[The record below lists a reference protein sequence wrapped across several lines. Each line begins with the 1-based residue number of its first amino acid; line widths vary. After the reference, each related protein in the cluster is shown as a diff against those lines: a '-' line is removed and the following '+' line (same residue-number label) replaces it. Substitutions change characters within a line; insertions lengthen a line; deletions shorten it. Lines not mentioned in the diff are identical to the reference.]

1 MMIAQS
7 TSKPCYAL
15 MRQLSSAQYLTE
27 FHLQILRGVLG
38 HYHKTVKMLL
48 SVQSRLTL
56 RAICRAECEK
66 TRVTKTGAIAIHC
79 KLFILQPMR
88 EGWVFYGLQKV

>member
-1 MMIAQS
+1 MMIAQL

-15 MRQLSSAQYLTE
+15 MRRLSSAQYQTE

-38 HYHKTVKMLL
+38 HHHKTAKMLL
-48 SVQSRLTL
+48 PVQFRLTL

-66 TRVTKTGAIAIHC
+66 TRVTDDRRHRIVIN
-79 KLFILQPMR
+79 
-88 EGWVFYGLQKV
+88 Y